1 MLIFLFQVF
10 ELSKARGPEVG
21 LAFFRKVPHF
31 RVLVCGGDGTV
42 GWVLD
47 AIDKQK
53 FDSPPPVAIVPA
65 GTGNDLARVLSWG
78 GGLGSVTRR
87 GGLLSLLQHVDYAAV
102 TVLDRWRV
110 NIKTTQT
117 KAVSSTKFLNNYLGR
132 CYVVLVWYLFFYF
145 VTPSHCIFIYL
156 FILSFLQGLVV
167 MQRLHLI
174 SIICGKRILTN
185 STIRY
190 FFPIAYSSLLV
201 LS

>member
-1 MLIFLFQVF
+1 M
-10 ELSKARGPEVG
+10 G

-53 FDSPPPVAIVPA
+53 FESPPPVAIVPA

-87 GGLLSLLQHVDYAAV
+87 GGLLSLLQHVEYAAV

-110 NIKTTQT
+110 NFKTTQP
-117 KAVSSTKFLNNYLGR
+117 KAVSSNKFLNNYLGR
-132 CYVVLVWYLFFYF
+132 CYGVL
-145 VTPSHCIFIYL
+145 PCDI
-156 FILSFLQGLVV
+156 
-167 MQRLHLI
+167 
-174 SIICGKRILTN
+174 
-185 STIRY
+185 
-190 FFPIAYSSLLV
+190 
-201 LS
+201 